1 MGYHHYYSQKYNF
14 CIALFLLLLIL
25 VNFEARSQHVSS
37 FDSLGPNVQSLKINN
52 KTIHYIDDGEKTD
65 IPVVFISGLG
75 TSVRAIRLLDFLRT
89 FREELGLRLISIERN
104 GFGQTQFNPTSNM
117 TSHSREIIEIL
128 EHLGIKN
135 FSLFAIS
142 GGGPYAAKLA
152 SIIPERIESIHMAA
166 TLPVFGT
173 KERCIDGQIANIYK
187 DIFQYPMKYFV
198 FPADS
203 PVHIIE
209 GFQDTAFDEAARAF
223 YIKGPMADLAP
234 LDHELSLYCDEKIID
249 TSNVKVPLYIYAGTS
264 DPLIDSR
271 DIEDWNK
278 YYPNANIIKR
288 VYSGEGHDVQYRH
301 LDQIL
306 IDIKYKS
313 NKILICDDKSDKILN
328 FEDLNQGNKYYFGLC
343 IWQESNN

>member
-1 MGYHHYYSQKYNF
+1 MGYHHYYAQKYNF
-14 CIALFLLLLIL
+14 CIALSLLLLIL
-25 VNFEARSQHVSS
+25 INFEARSQHVSN

-117 TSHSREIIEIL
+117 TSHSREIIEVL
-128 EHLGIKN
+128 EHLGINN

-187 DIFQYPMKYFV
+187 DIFQYPMKYFA
-198 FPADS
+198 FPSRS
-203 PVHIIE
+203 PIHKID
-209 GFQDTAFDEAARAF
+209 GFQDTAFDEAARTF
-223 YIKGPMADLAP
+223 YINGQMADSAP
-234 LDHELSLYCDEKIID
+234 LDHELSLYCDEGIID
-249 TSNVKVPLYIYAGTS
+249 TTNVEAPMYIYAGMA
-264 DPLIDSR
+264 DPLIESI
-271 DIEDWNK
+271 DIEDWDK
-278 YYPNANIIKR
+278 YYPNASIVKR
-288 VYSGEGHDVQYRH
+288 LYPGEGHDVQYRH

-306 IDIKYKS
+306 IDIKYKT
-313 NKILICDDKSDKILN
+313 NKILICDEEGNQMMSFN
-328 FEDLNQGNKYYFGLC
+328 DLDQNNKYQYGLC
-343 IWQESNN
+343 IWQDSIN

>member
-1 MGYHHYYSQKYNF
+1 MGYHHYYTQKYNF
-14 CIALFLLLLIL
+14 CIALSLLLLIL
-25 VNFEARSQHVSS
+25 INFEVHSQHVSN

-75 TSVRAIRLLDFLRT
+75 TSVRAIRLLDFLRS

-104 GFGQTQFNPTSNM
+104 GFGQTRFNPASNM
-117 TSHSREIIEIL
+117 TSHAHAIIEIL
-128 EHLGIKN
+128 KHLDIDN

-152 SIIPERIESIHMAA
+152 SIIPKRVESIHMAA

-173 KERCIDGQIANIYK
+173 KERCIDGQISNIYK
-187 DIFQYPMKYFV
+187 DIFQYPMKYFA

-203 PVHIIE
+203 PIHNIE
-209 GFQDTAFDEAARAF
+209 GFQDTAFDEAARVF
-223 YIKGPMADLAP
+223 YINGPMSDSTP
-234 LDHELSLYCDEKIID
+234 LDHELSLYCDEGIID
-249 TSNVKVPLYIYAGTS
+249 TTNIHAPMYIYAGTS
-264 DPLIDSR
+264 DPLIESK

-288 VYSGEGHDVQYRH
+288 VYTGEGHDVQYRH

-306 IDIKYKS
+306 IDIKYKT
-313 NKILICDDKSDKILN
+313 NKILICDDEGNQMVN
-328 FEDLNQGNKYYFGLC
+328 FDNFDQDSKYQLGLC
-343 IWQESNN
+343 VWQELNN

>member
-1 MGYHHYYSQKYNF
+1 MVYHNFSAQNYNF
-14 CIALFLLLLIL
+14 CIVLSLLFLILI
-25 VNFEARSQHVSS
+25 NFEVRSQHVSG

-75 TSVRAIRLLDFLRT
+75 TSVRAIRLLDFLRS

-104 GFGQTQFNPTSNM
+104 GFGQTQFDPASNM
-117 TSHSREIIEIL
+117 TSHAHAIIEIL
-128 EHLGIKN
+128 KHLDIDN

-152 SIIPERIESIHMAA
+152 SIIPERLESMHMAA

-173 KERCIDGQIANIYK
+173 KERCIDGQISNIYK
-187 DIFQYPMKYFV
+187 DIFQYPMKYFA

-203 PVHIIE
+203 PIHNIE
-209 GFQDTAFDEAARAF
+209 GFQDTAFDEASRAF
-223 YIKGPMADLAP
+223 YIKGPMIDATP

-249 TSNVKVPLYIYAGTS
+249 TSNVKAPLYIYAGMS

-271 DIEDWNK
+271 DIDDWNK

-313 NKILICDDKSDKILN
+313 NKILICDDKGDQILN
-328 FEDLNQGNKYYFGLC
+328 FEDLDQDNRYHFGLC
-343 IWQESNN
+343 IWRESNN

>member
-1 MGYHHYYSQKYNF
+1 MNRLVS
-14 CIALFLLLLIL
+14 ALIL
-25 VNFEARSQHVSS
+25 VLLFVNVQIYAQYQDQ
-37 FDSLGPNVQSLKINN
+37 FDSLGSSVKSLKINN
-52 KTIHYIDDGEKTD
+52 KTIHYIDDGKETD
-65 IPVVFISGLG
+65 IPVVFIGGLG
-75 TSVRAIRLLDFLRT
+75 TSVRAIRLLDFLRSY
-89 FREELGLRLISIERN
+89 REELGLRLISIERN
-104 GFGQTQFNPTSNM
+104 GFGQTKFNPSSNM
-117 TSHSREIIEIL
+117 ASYSQEIIEIL
-128 EHLGIKN
+128 EHLDINN

-152 SIIPERIESIHMAA
+152 STVPERIESIHMAA

-173 KERCIDGQIANIYK
+173 KERCIDGQIDNIYK
-187 DIFQYPMKYFV
+187 DIFQYPMKYFA

-203 PVHIIE
+203 PIHNIE
-209 GFQDTAFDEAARAF
+209 GFQDTAFNEAARAF
-223 YIKGPMADLAP
+223 YIKGPMLDITP